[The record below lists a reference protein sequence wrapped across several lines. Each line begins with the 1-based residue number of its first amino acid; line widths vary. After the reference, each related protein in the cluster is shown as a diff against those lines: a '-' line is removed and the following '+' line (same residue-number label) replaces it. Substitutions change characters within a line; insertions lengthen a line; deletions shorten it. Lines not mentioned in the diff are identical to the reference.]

1 MSALPSNL
9 QAVIFDLDGTLIDTA
24 DEFVVVVQALRAEH
38 DREPLPEDIIRS
50 NVSNGARAL
59 TSLALELPESAPQ
72 FEEKRLRLLALYS
85 DVLGTVA
92 ALYPGIQELLDGLSQ
107 RGIAWG
113 IATNKPRL
121 YTEPLLARLKLS
133 PAPGSVV
140 CPDDVTDRKP
150 HPESLYLNCRQ
161 LDCSPANSIY
171 IGDHKRDIEAG
182 RRAGMFTIAATY
194 GYIESHD
201 DPAAWGAN
209 IEVDRSDKLSA
220 LLLDNR

>member
-1 MSALPSNL
+1 MNSNNHIK
-9 QAVIFDLDGTLIDTA
+9 AIFFDLDGTLIDTA

-133 PAPGSVV
+133 PAPGV
-140 CPDDVTDRKP
+140 
-150 HPESLYLNCRQ
+150 
-161 LDCSPANSIY
+161 I
-171 IGDHKRDIEAG
+171 
-182 RRAGMFTIAATY
+182 
-194 GYIESHD
+194 
-201 DPAAWGAN
+201 
-209 IEVDRSDKLSA
+209 
-220 LLLDNR
+220 